1 MTRPFQYDTYVKS
14 QIGIENDYDTLNK
27 SHLRSTVQKHQG
39 PFYHPQQFENYQE
52 VSSRAS
58 LRNKINE
65 LLGMCQDENKQV
77 SSEFNQVMGAEN
89 EILGLLKE

>member
-14 QIGIENDYDTLNK
+14 QIGIDNDYDTLNK
-27 SHLRSTVQKHQG
+27 SHLRSTVQKHEG
-39 PFYHPQQFENYQE
+39 PFYHPSHLENVQE

-65 LLGMCQDENKQV
+65 LLGLCQDENKQTH
-77 SSEFNQVMGAEN
+77 S
-89 EILGLLKE
+89 